1 MKCTARRFAPIT
13 NSKVTQQNK
22 IKEIQMAHGNIRV
35 VTNNRRYSAVSDSS
49 QDEGVARQTAIE
61 FTASVR
67 SIINHPQF
75 QAIVDVRFHQNV
87 MPHGYYSI
95 SPSISVGMV
104 LPDDSPVFSL
114 VRNGDIEGLLS
125 LFRQGK
131 ASIRDHNSFGTPLLF
146 VSSLSS

>member
-1 MKCTARRFAPIT
+1 MKCTARRFTPST

-22 IKEIQMAHGNIRV
+22 TKEIQTAHGNIRV
-35 VTNNRRYSAVSDSS
+35 ATNNRRYSVIPDSS
-49 QDEGVARQTAIE
+49 QDEGAARQTAME

-67 SIINHPQF
+67 SVINHPQF
-75 QAIVDVRFHQNV
+75 QAIIDVRFHQKA
-87 MPHGYYSI
+87 MPHGYCSI

-104 LPDDSPVFSL
+104 LPNDSPVFSL
-114 VRNGDIEGLLS
+114 VRNGDVEGLLS

-131 ASIRDHNSFGTPLLF
+131 VSIRDHSSFGTPLLH

>member
-1 MKCTARRFAPIT
+1 MKCTARRSTPIT

-22 IKEIQMAHGNIRV
+22 TKEIQTAHGNIRV
-35 VTNNRRYSAVSDSS
+35 ATNNRRYSAVPDSS
-49 QDEGVARQTAIE
+49 QDERVAHQTAME

-87 MPHGYYSI
+87 MPHGYCSI
-95 SPSISVGMV
+95 SPSISVGMI

-114 VRNGDIEGLLS
+114 VRNGDVEGLLS

-131 ASIRDHNSFGTPLLF
+131 ASIRDHTSFGAPLLH
-146 VSSLSS
+146 VGSLSS

>member
-1 MKCTARRFAPIT
+1 MKCTARRFTPIT

-22 IKEIQMAHGNIRV
+22 TKEIQTTHGNIRV
-35 VTNNRRYSAVSDSS
+35 ATNNRRYLALPDSS
-49 QDEGVARQTAIE
+49 QGEGVARQTAIE
-61 FTASVR
+61 LTASVR

-75 QAIVDVRFHQNV
+75 QAIVNVQFNQKV
-87 MPHGYYSI
+87 MPHGYCSV

-114 VRNGDIEGLLS
+114 VRNGDVEGLLS

-131 ASIRDHNSFGTPLLF
+131 ASIRDHSSFGIPLLF
-146 VSSLSS
+146 VSNLSS